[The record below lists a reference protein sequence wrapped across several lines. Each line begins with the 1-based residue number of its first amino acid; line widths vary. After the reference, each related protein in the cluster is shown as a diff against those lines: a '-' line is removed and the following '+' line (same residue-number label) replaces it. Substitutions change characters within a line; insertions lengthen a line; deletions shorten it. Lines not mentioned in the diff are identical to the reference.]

1 LSKKV
6 AEILDQKAD
15 YINKKGSSN
24 EEIAQKILKLLKEFP
39 DGCDRREIDQVCYH
53 MISTLKTDKQKN
65 KMIQNILSKLKKIG
79 SIEKKG
85 EKKNAIWIAKI
96 E

>member
-1 LSKKV
+1 
-6 AEILDQKAD
+6 
-15 YINKKGSSN
+15 
-24 EEIAQKILKLLKEFP
+24 
-39 DGCDRREIDQVCYH
+39 

-65 KMIQNILSKLKKIG
+65 KMIQNILSKLKKNG